1 MSGNAIVT
9 EDLSRRFG
17 RIQAVEKLNL
27 RIQHGEVF
35 GFLGP
40 NGAGKTTTVR
50 MLTALIAPTEGK
62 AWVNGVALGKDDHSI
77 RKSIGLL
84 TETPG
89 LYEQLTAARNLEIFA
104 ELYEVKDVPAQVEKY
119 LRMLGLWERRND
131 TAGTF
136 SKGMRQKLALARA
149 LLHEPSIVFLDE
161 PTSGLDPASAR
172 LVRDFIRTLRDQG
185 RTVVLCT
192 HNLEEAD
199 ELCDH
204 IGVFRTQ
211 MIEMGTPTELRS
223 KLFGRR
229 IVFHLSEL
237 AADFVNVVKPLEFV
251 TDVQAMENKLV
262 LRITDPE
269 RQNPLV
275 IRILVEA
282 GANLQFV
289 GELRHS
295 LEEVYLQ
302 LVQEDDHA

>member
-262 LRITDPE
+262 LRVTDPE